1 MPDIKH
7 LMDQAGPYLPLIIF
21 CLRIVDVSIGTVRTI
36 CVVRGWRMLA
46 TCLGFVEVSIWLVA
60 VSSAITRLDRPINII
75 AYAGGFAMGNNVGM
89 WLEAKLALGHQIVR
103 LISVQFYHDIA
114 ERLRDLGYRVTEIEG
129 QGRGGPVGVCFIAAP
144 RRQVTEVIHN
154 ASVIDPNV
162 FITVE
167 DTRDPHLREYRNPS
181 RGTGWRFG
189 RKRK

>member
-7 LMDQAGPYLPLIIF
+7 LMDQAGPWLPLIIF

-46 TCLGFVEVSIWLVA
+46 TGLGFCEVSVWLVA

-89 WLEAKLALGHQIVR
+89 WLETKLALGHQIVR

-154 ASVIDPNV
+154 ASQIDPNV

-167 DTRDPHLREYRNPS
+167 DTRDPHLREYRNPL